1 MLPDLST
8 LDFAMF
14 SVSVCVIMGYHA
26 WFFAATN
33 RTDSPAARTEEE
45 DADADADAELS
56 ARLDAI
62 RQGQQRSAAGDALLD
77 GSDDGGGEVDA

>member
-1 MLPDLST
+1 MLPDLSA

-33 RTDSPAARTEEE
+33 RTDSQAARTEEE
-45 DADADADAELS
+45 DAELS

-62 RQGQQRSAAGDALLD
+62 CQGQRRSAAGDALLD
-77 GSDDGGGEVDA
+77 GGDDGGGEVDA